1 MSDNIS
7 LALLL
12 LNTYFT
18 KGGLCTKI
26 LNQTVDMQCGFPGG
40 ASGKEIA
47 CQCRRCKRHRFDPW
61 VRKIP

>member
-26 LNQTVDMQCGFPGG
+26 LNQTVDMQRGFPGG
-40 ASGKEIA
+40 ASGKQSA
-47 CQCRRCKRHRFDPW
+47 CQCRSHRRCGFNYW
-61 VRKIP
+61 VGKIP